1 VTGTLLFTQYSE
13 DLPRRNRW
21 AGHVARIGDRRVSC
35 RVLVGRPEG
44 KTPIGRSRGRWE
56 NNIKMDIQ

>member
-1 VTGTLLFTQYSE
+1 
-13 DLPRRNRW
+13 
-21 AGHVARIGDRRVSC
+21 VARIGDRRVSC